1 MTRQLAAIGTAVMTT
16 ILALVLLWQFRIVV
30 VYVLFSLALAAAM
43 RPLLRRQTG
52 RSLAARLAPVLLYL
66 VLFGSF
72 GFLLVVSGGAAIRDI
87 QQVAQQVS
95 VADEWRQPAWLQDT
109 SIQQLLDARVP
120 PPSELLA
127 AIIGVRGELVV
138 PALLGITQGVI
149 TLVSGGLVV
158 LFLSLYWTMDQN
170 HFERLWLSLLPPR
183 QRKQARHIWQTV
195 EYDLGAYI
203 RSEAA
208 QSLLAG
214 FLLALG
220 YWLLG
225 SPYPALLAVTGALAL
240 LVPLVGVALAVIP
253 PLLLGLLTSVQLG
266 LVTAFYAIVV
276 MVALKLWVEPRLSSH
291 RQVNP
296 MLTIVILI
304 ALADAYGLLGIIVAP
319 PLSAACQIL
328 WSSLVTRRAVS
339 GAAAPIADV
348 KERHARVEAA
358 IRAMAEPPP
367 MVSSTLERLTHLL
380 EQTEQTLQVAVDG
393 PTSEPTPTVY

>member
-1 MTRQLAAIGTAVMTT
+1 MTRQLAGIGTAVMTT

-72 GFLLVVSGGAAIRDI
+72 GFLLVVSGGAALRDI

-95 VADEWRQPAWLQDT
+95 VADEWRQPGWLQDT

-127 AIIGVRGELVV
+127 AIIGVRGELVL

-183 QRKQARHIWQTV
+183 QRNQARHIWQTV

-276 MVALKLWVEPRLSSH
+276 MVALKFWVEPRLSSH

-339 GAAAPIADV
+339 GPAAPIADV

-358 IRAMAEPPP
+358 IRAMEEPPP
-367 MVSSTLERLTHLL
+367 MLSSTLERLTHLL

-393 PTSEPTPTVY
+393 PTSEPTRTIY